1 MRAEMNIKQL
11 RLFHEVMI
19 TGKISQAAER
29 LHFSQPAASKM
40 LNSLEQLIGYRLF
53 FRSNGRLNPTPEAI
67 YLHRETIEVL
77 HGMTRLQD
85 SFSKAKDGHLGKL
98 KIASIFSP
106 AHSLLPKLLSSY
118 LGDYS
123 ELELSLQV
131 MSSGLV
137 CEGVASGQF
146 ELGLV
151 DKSYDEGSYDMIEFS
166 LPCYCAI
173 HREHKS
179 ALSQVLLVSSLS
191 SEEWITFSPATET
204 YQALKAIYVANG
216 RTFNPR
222 IEVNGSLNALA
233 FVEQNCGVTIIDAIN
248 LQHIKTMESREN
260 IIYRPLSPNI
270 FEPIKLIS
278 SNNRPLSKAAI
289 ELKLKITK
297 ALTQLCI

>member
-1 MRAEMNIKQL
+1 MNIKQL

-29 LHFSQPAASKM
+29 LNFSQPAASKM
-40 LNSLEQLIGYRLF
+40 LNVLEELIGYRLF
-53 FRSNGRLNPTPEAI
+53 FRSNGRLSPTPEAV

-85 SFSKAKDGHLGKL
+85 SFTKARDGHLGKL
-98 KIASIFSP
+98 KIASIFAP
-106 AHSLLPKLLSSY
+106 AHSLLPKLISSY
-118 LGDYS
+118 IGNHS

-173 HREHKS
+173 HREHKA
-179 ALSQVLLVSSLS
+179 ALERVLPVNSLN

-204 YQALKAIYVANG
+204 YQALKACYIAQG
-216 RTFNPR
+216 KTFNPR

-233 FVEQNCGVTIIDAIN
+233 FVEQKCGVTIIDAIN
-248 LQHIKTMESREN
+248 LQHIQTMEPREN
-260 IIYRPLSPNI
+260 IVYRPLTPNI

-278 SNNRPLSKAAI
+278 SNNRPLSRAAI
-289 ELKLKITK
+289 ELKFKITK
-297 ALTQLCI
+297 ALTELCT